1 MGDAVF
7 AKCHQGGWVSY
18 AAIVSL
24 AIATM
29 FAPAAGAQSYPNK
42 PVKLEVGAPAGGGTD
57 IVARMLGEKLGESM
71 KQSFV
76 VDNRPGASN
85 TIAADFTAKSTPDGY
100 TLLVA
105 TTTGQAIAPHLMK
118 LNFDAL
124 KDLTPVALVMIVPN
138 VLVVGPA
145 VTAKDVR
152 ELVAQMKAK
161 PDSFNYASSGAG
173 STQHLAGEAFKKLA
187 GVQMTHIPY
196 KGSAQAHADLL
207 GGQAQI
213 MFDTTSSAIGQ
224 IKGGKLRALAVTS
237 PKRAPELPD
246 VPTLAE
252 AGFPGLE
259 MTTWYGVF
267 APAGTPK
274 GMRSPSC
281 TRRSWPRSKSPD
293 VQKRIVGLAGE
304 PGAMTSA
311 EFAELNRIDYERYG
325 KLFRDAGSN
334 GMRTA
339 GEAKPSKARRSPERA
354 GRSPG
359 AQRASASDGG
369 GRHVALSINAA
380 RSEAA
385 RRRAIAHTADK
396 VMLDDSMLAR
406 EAV

>member
-1 MGDAVF
+1 LRSR
-7 AKCHQGGWVSY
+7 CRQGNRPAL
-18 AAIVSL
+18 AAIVLL
-24 AIATM
+24 AMAGTLT
-29 FAPAAGAQSYPNK
+29 PLAGAQTYPNK

-57 IVARMLGEKLGESM
+57 IVARMLGQQLGDSM
-71 KQSFV
+71 KTSFV

-118 LNFDAL
+118 LNFDTL
-124 KDLTPVALVMIVPN
+124 KDLTPVALVMVVPN
-138 VLVVGPA
+138 VLIVGPA
-145 VTAKDVR
+145 VSAKDVK

-161 PDSFNYASSGAG
+161 PDGFNYASSGAG

-196 KGSAQAHADLL
+196 KGSAQAQADLL
-207 GGQAQI
+207 GGQAQL

-237 PKRAPELPD
+237 PKRSPELPD
-246 VPTLAE
+246 IPTLAE

-274 GMRSPSC
+274 EVVAKLHAEIMAALS
-281 TRRSWPRSKSPD
+281 SPD
-293 VQKRIVGLAGE
+293 VQKRIRGLAGE

-311 EFAELNRIDYERYG
+311 EFAELNRADFERYG
-325 KLFRDAGSN
+325 KLIRDAGVKL
-334 GMRTA
+334 
-339 GEAKPSKARRSPERA
+339 E
-354 GRSPG
+354 
-359 AQRASASDGG
+359 
-369 GRHVALSINAA
+369 
-380 RSEAA
+380 
-385 RRRAIAHTADK
+385 
-396 VMLDDSMLAR
+396 
-406 EAV
+406 

>member
-1 MGDAVF
+1 MGGAIF
-7 AKCHQGGWVSY
+7 ERERGARL

-24 AIATM
+24 AIA
-29 FAPAAGAQSYPNK
+29 ALCAEAVGAQGYPNK
-42 PVKLEVGAPAGGGTD
+42 AVKLEVGAPAGGGTD
-57 IVARMLGEKLGESM
+57 IVARMLGDKLGESM

-85 TIAADFTAKSTPDGY
+85 TIAADFTAKSPPDGY

-118 LNFDAL
+118 LNFDTL
-124 KDLTPVALVMIVPN
+124 KDLTPVALVMVVPN
-138 VLVVGPA
+138 VLVVGPS
-145 VTAKDVR
+145 VTAKDVK

-237 PKRAPELPD
+237 PKRSPELPD

-267 APAGTPK
+267 APAATPK
-274 GMRSPSC
+274 EVVAKLYTELMAAL
-281 TRRSWPRSKSPD
+281 KSPD
-293 VQKRIVGLAGE
+293 VQKRIIGLAGE
-304 PGAMTSA
+304 PGNMTSA
-311 EFAELNRIDYERYG
+311 EFAELNRADYERYG
-325 KLFRDAGSN
+325 KLIRDAGVKL
-334 GMRTA
+334 
-339 GEAKPSKARRSPERA
+339 E
-354 GRSPG
+354 
-359 AQRASASDGG
+359 
-369 GRHVALSINAA
+369 
-380 RSEAA
+380 
-385 RRRAIAHTADK
+385 
-396 VMLDDSMLAR
+396 
-406 EAV
+406 

>member
-1 MGDAVF
+1 MRGAAF
-7 AKCHQGGWVSY
+7 AQRRVTGAATHG
-18 AAIVSL
+18 AIVLL

-29 FAPAAGAQSYPNK
+29 FAPAASAQNYPNK

-57 IVARMLGEKLGESM
+57 IVARMLGDKLGESM

-118 LNFDAL
+118 LNFDTL
-124 KDLTPVALVMIVPN
+124 KDLTPVALVMVVPN

-207 GGQAQI
+207 GGQAQL

-237 PKRAPELPD
+237 PKRSPELPD

-274 GMRSPSC
+274 DVVAKLYTEIMAAL
-281 TRRSWPRSKSPD
+281 KSPD
-293 VQKRIVGLAGE
+293 VQKRIIGLAGE

-311 EFAELNRIDYERYG
+311 EFAELNRADYERYG
-325 KLFRDAGSN
+325 KLIRDAGIKL
-334 GMRTA
+334 
-339 GEAKPSKARRSPERA
+339 E
-354 GRSPG
+354 
-359 AQRASASDGG
+359 
-369 GRHVALSINAA
+369 
-380 RSEAA
+380 
-385 RRRAIAHTADK
+385 
-396 VMLDDSMLAR
+396 
-406 EAV
+406 